1 MHSLLSNFLAKK
13 TEASLPIQR
22 LAMYLTIS
30 TPPFE
35 YHLLTTFIYFNVSE
49 PLFSLAAKTL
59 EKDIRIESTYVLT
72 LHSSI

>member
-1 MHSLLSNFLAKK
+1 
-13 TEASLPIQR
+13 
-22 LAMYLTIS
+22 MYLTIS

-35 YHLLTTFIYFNVSE
+35 YHLLTTFIYFNVSEQSE

>member
-13 TEASLPIQR
+13 TEASLPIQP

-35 YHLLTTFIYFNVSE
+35 GYHLVTGY
-49 PLFSLAAKTL
+49 SLVN
-59 EKDIRIESTYVLT
+59 ST
-72 LHSSI
+72 